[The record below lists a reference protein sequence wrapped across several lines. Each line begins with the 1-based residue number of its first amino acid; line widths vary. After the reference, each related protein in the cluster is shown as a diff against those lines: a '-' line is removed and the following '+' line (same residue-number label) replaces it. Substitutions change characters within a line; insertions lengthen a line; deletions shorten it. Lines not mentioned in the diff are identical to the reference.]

1 MIASAAVVIDA
12 GFASPANATEI
23 SDDTANAFNVDLTSN
38 MISSGTT
45 NAEAVDLNAILKKA
59 SRRALGGGK
68 AGAFAALCQVL
79 TLMWLRTSMNYQY
92 RYGGTLRTSLST
104 LYEEGGIPRL
114 YQGLPFAI
122 VQGPLTRFGDTAA
135 NVGILALLESLPETA
150 ALPLF
155 VKTFAGSCTAGT
167 WRIFCMPVDTCK
179 TVMQVEGSKGLGVLK
194 EKISEEGIGRLY
206 RGSIASAGA
215 TAAGHFPWY
224 LTYNTLGDV
233 LPPIDSNE
241 TLILYLARAA
251 FIGLCSS
258 CISDCVSNSFRVIKT
273 TKQTAEDDVTY
284 REALAMIIDED
295 GIKGLFGRGLQTR
308 LITNM
313 IQGAV
318 FSVLWK
324 YFQTTM

>member
-1 MIASAAVVIDA
+1 
-12 GFASPANATEI
+12 
-23 SDDTANAFNVDLTSN
+23 
-38 MISSGTT
+38 
-45 NAEAVDLNAILKKA
+45 
-59 SRRALGGGK
+59 
-68 AGAFAALCQVL
+68 
-79 TLMWLRTSMNYQY
+79 MNYQY